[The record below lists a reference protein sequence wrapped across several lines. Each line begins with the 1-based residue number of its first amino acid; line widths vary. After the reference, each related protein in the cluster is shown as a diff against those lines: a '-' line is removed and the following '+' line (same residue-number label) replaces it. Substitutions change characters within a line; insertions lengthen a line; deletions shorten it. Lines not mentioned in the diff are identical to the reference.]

1 MSGTL
6 PTWLEQWLGV
16 PAAGSGEGTAWSLD
30 STWPWPA
37 WGTLLFLSAAAV
49 WIFFWY
55 HREVNS
61 TGRVYRWVLAS
72 LRLALVGLLL
82 LMLAG
87 YVLSLS
93 RTGLAYVVVVVD
105 DSASMGT
112 VDRYE
117 DDKAGKA
124 VAAHLKQAG
133 LTDATRLNVGK
144 SLLLENDAALLKELV
159 RRYKVKLY
167 FVSNSARLQ
176 TGDVDELAGAVRQLD
191 ALGENTRLGDG
202 IETVIDD
209 LRGNPPS
216 AVLLFSDGINTEG
229 ATLADAAVHA
239 RRKGVP
245 LFTVGLGS
253 ETPLRDI
260 ELADLLVDEVVFVDD
275 VVNFEFKVS
284 ATGLE
289 QKQAKVVLHLKDDR
303 TPLAE
308 TTVTLGKDGETE
320 RGRLAYRPTEV
331 GEYDYVVEA
340 ERVADEY
347 QRDNNRQQRHVSVRK
362 EQVRVLLVQAY
373 PSYEFRYLKH
383 LLERDNTVK
392 LNTVL
397 QEADPEYA
405 QLDETGLAVFP
416 VRREELFEYDV
427 LLFGDVNPAFLSAT
441 ALANIKAFVEEK
453 GGGAVFVCGPLYT
466 PMAYRDSPLAELLP
480 IDFETA
486 AGIDPGEIVNEPFQ
500 VQPTE
505 AGLMSPTLQLGDT
518 LAETMAI
525 WQKLPPLFWL
535 FDAPALKPAARVWA
549 EHPVLTAGDGH
560 HLPLIVMH
568 YAGSGKVVLHATDET
583 WRWRFRVGD
592 VYFARYWVQ
601 TLRYL
606 SRSKLLGKDR
616 SAELT
621 TDRREYRRGENV
633 RLRVRFFDDRQAP
646 AEDDGVVVIV
656 EREQT
661 KNQRLALERHSGNR
675 GVFERVL
682 VRPAEG
688 TYHVWVASPTLPGE
702 APAADFRVV
711 APPGE
716 RARLQTDVAALRR
729 AGSDTRGRFYN
740 ITNVGQLL
748 HDLPEGRQVKTDP
761 LPPLPLW
768 NHWLLMAAFLVL
780 LVGEWCLRKL
790 VGMM

>member
-6 PTWLEQWLGV
+6 PTWLERWLGV
-16 PAAGSGEGTAWSLD
+16 PAAGSGEGTAWSID
-30 STWPWPA
+30 STWPWAA
-37 WGTLLFLSAAAV
+37 WVTLLFLFAAAT
-49 WIFFWY
+49 WICFWY
-55 HREVNS
+55 HREA
-61 TGRVYRWVLAS
+61 GPARRLYRWMLAS
-72 LRLALVGLLL
+72 LRLALVVLLL

-112 VDRYE
+112 ADRYE
-117 DDKAGKA
+117 DDKITKA
-124 VAAHLKQAG
+124 VASHLKQAG
-133 LTDATRLNVGK
+133 LTEATRLNVGK
-144 SLLLENDAALLKELV
+144 SLLLENNAALLKELA
-159 RRYKVKLY
+159 RRYKLKLY
-167 FVSNSARLQ
+167 FVSNTARLQ
-176 TGDVDELAGAVRQLD
+176 SGSVDALAGAVRELD
-191 ALGENTRLGDG
+191 ALGDNTRLGEG
-202 IETVIDD
+202 IEAVIDD

-216 AVLLFSDGINTEG
+216 AVILLSDGVNTEG
-229 ATLADAAVHA
+229 ATLADAAAHA

-245 LFTVGLGS
+245 LFTVALGS
-253 ETPLRDI
+253 ETPLRDV
-260 ELADLLVDEVVFVDD
+260 ELTDLLVDEVVFVDD

-284 ATGLE
+284 ATGLTD
-289 QKQAKVVLHLKDDR
+289 KQAKVVLRQKDDP

-308 TTVTLGKDGETE
+308 TTITLGNDGETQ
-320 RGRLAYRPTEV
+320 RGRIAYRPTEV
-331 GEYDYVVEA
+331 GEYDYVVEVERIA
-340 ERVADEY
+340 EEN

-383 LLERDNTVK
+383 LLERDSTVK

-405 QLDETGLAVFP
+405 QLDETALGVFP

-427 LLFGDVNPAFLSAT
+427 LVFGDVNPAFLSTA

-486 AGIDPGEIVNEPFQ
+486 AGADPGEIVNEPFQ

-505 AGLMSPTLQLGDT
+505 AGLMAPTLQLGDT
-518 LAETMAI
+518 LAETVVI
-525 WQKLPPLFWL
+525 WQKLPHLYWL
-535 FDAPALKPAARVWA
+535 FEAPALKPAARVWA
-549 EHPVLTAGDGH
+549 EHPVRATSDAR
-560 HLPLIVMH
+560 HLPVIVMH

-583 WRWRFRVGD
+583 WRWRYRVGD

-621 TDRREYRRGENV
+621 ADRREYRRGENV

-646 AEDDGVVVIV
+646 AEDDGVTVIV
-656 EREQT
+656 EREQS
-661 KNQRLALERHSGNR
+661 KNQRLALQRHANNR
-675 GVFERVL
+675 GVFEGVL

-688 TYHVWVASPTLPGE
+688 AYHAWVASPTLPGE

-716 RARLQTDVAALRR
+716 RARLQTDVPALRR
-729 AGSDTRGRFYN
+729 ASSETRGRFYN
-740 ITNVGQLL
+740 ITTAGRLL
-748 HDLPEGRQVKTDP
+748 RDLPEGRQVKTDP

-768 NHWLLMAAFLVL
+768 NHWLLMATFLVL
-780 LVGEWCLRKL
+780 LVGEWCLRK
-790 VGMM
+790 VAGMM